1 MYLTSMKYTSKRIN
15 ECVCMAELIELV
27 VAYWL
32 NTDWIDWINWTN
44 YILIKLTE
52 LIEFTS
58 FI

>member
-1 MYLTSMKYTSKRIN
+1 MKYTSKRIN